1 MSKYSE
7 KKERQIRQS
16 AKETV
21 ARAEDQEDPRG
32 DPMGEY
38 VSTVADKVRLKNRLV
53 EILALFTDAES
64 SLSKAYSALGNI
76 RLQSSGIMSVFLKE
90 LDYNNLFAMEKTN
103 SAIAK
108 TNNLI
113 TILVNQM

>member
-7 KKERQIRQS
+7 KKERQSRQL

-32 DPMGEY
+32 EC
-38 VSTVADKVRLKNRLV
+38 VSTVADKVMLKNRLV

-64 SLSKAYSALGNI
+64 SLSKAYSALENI
-76 RLQSSGIMSVFLKE
+76 RLQSRGFMGVFLKE

-108 TNNLI
+108 TNILI
-113 TILVNQM
+113 TFLVNQM

>member
-7 KKERQIRQS
+7 KKERQSRQL

-21 ARAEDQEDPRG
+21 ARAEDQADPR
-32 DPMGEY
+32 GEY

-76 RLQSSGIMSVFLKE
+76 RLQSSGSMSVFLKE
-90 LDYNNLFAMEKTN
+90 LDYNNLYAMEKTN